1 MQQFKDLV
9 TLTPWHMIFMLGNL
23 LILTLLVKHFLF
35 KPVQKI
41 LNERQRRADA
51 LIAAAKQAKEQAE
64 AMQAEYEKSL
74 AGAKEEAARLL
85 NQASQTAAR
94 NSEETLNAARAQA
107 AEIKRKA
114 GEEIEQQRKKALN
127 EVKDEIGGM
136 AMAIASKVVER
147 EIQEKDHQQLIDE
160 FIEKVGDAS

>member
-1 MQQFKDLV
+1 
-9 TLTPWHMIFMLGNL
+9 
-23 LILTLLVKHFLF
+23 
-35 KPVQKI
+35 
-41 LNERQRRADA
+41 
-51 LIAAAKQAKEQAE
+51 
-64 AMQAEYEKSL
+64 MQAEYEKSL

-107 AEIKRKA
+107 AELKRKA
-114 GEEIEQQRKKALN
+114 GEEIEQRRKKALN

>member
-51 LIAAAKQAKEQAE
+51 MLADAKQAKEQAE

-94 NSEETLNAARAQA
+94 NSEEQGGRGDRAAAQEGAERGEGRDRRHGHGHRQQGGGTGDPGEGSPA
-107 AEIKRKA
+107 ADR
-114 GEEIEQQRKKALN
+114 
-127 EVKDEIGGM
+127 
-136 AMAIASKVVER
+136 
-147 EIQEKDHQQLIDE
+147 
-160 FIEKVGDAS
+160 